1 MIVFK
6 RRLLFWLVKAYLKR
20 WGKAILFFFLLGLVV
35 FFLLRSTVT
44 LLVAQ
49 FLAGNRQTI
58 GLVGSYTIDTIPS
71 NIIADISN
79 GLTSVSEDGTVIPKV
94 ASSWVISDN
103 GKTYTFSLRHNVH
116 FTDGTL
122 LTSRE
127 IQPSFADATIS
138 RPDLYTIIFHLKDT
152 YAPFLITASHPIL
165 KNGFVGVG
173 DYKIQNIKLNGSF
186 IESITLVAKNKT
198 QDFKIYQFYPTND
211 ALKVALALGEIS
223 IADNLIDEEFKNTTF
238 SHFPNMNVKKKVLYN
253 QVVTVFYNTQ
263 DKVLSDK
270 KLRDGLSYSLPNIFA
285 DGERAYSPISPKLWA
300 YAVASP
306 HTQDLSHAKL
316 LLGASIGSSAP
327 PTLTLDTLPKYEKV
341 AEKVAQAWSTIGIK
355 TKIETVDSAPQ
366 VFQIYLGEYSIPL
379 DPDQYSL
386 WHSYQQNNI
395 TNYRSVRIDKLLEDG
410 RKTTDRQDTVRI
422 YTDFQKYLLDDQPAT
437 FLFYPYAYT
446 ISRK

>member
-1 MIVFK
+1 
-6 RRLLFWLVKAYLKR
+6 
-20 WGKAILFFFLLGLVV
+20 
-35 FFLLRSTVT
+35 
-44 LLVAQ
+44 
-49 FLAGNRQTI
+49 
-58 GLVGSYTIDTIPS
+58 
-71 NIIADISN
+71 
-79 GLTSVSEDGTVIPKV
+79 
-94 ASSWVISDN
+94 
-103 GKTYTFSLRHNVH
+103 
-116 FTDGTL
+116 
-122 LTSRE
+122 
-127 IQPSFADATIS
+127 
-138 RPDLYTIIFHLKDT
+138 
-152 YAPFLITASHPIL
+152 
-165 KNGFVGVG
+165 
-173 DYKIQNIKLNGSF
+173 
-186 IESITLVAKNKT
+186 
-198 QDFKIYQFYPTND
+198 
-211 ALKVALALGEIS
+211 
-223 IADNLIDEEFKNTTF
+223 
-238 SHFPNMNVKKKVLYN
+238 MNVKKKVLYN

-410 RKTTDRQDTVRI
+410 RKTTDRQDRVRI